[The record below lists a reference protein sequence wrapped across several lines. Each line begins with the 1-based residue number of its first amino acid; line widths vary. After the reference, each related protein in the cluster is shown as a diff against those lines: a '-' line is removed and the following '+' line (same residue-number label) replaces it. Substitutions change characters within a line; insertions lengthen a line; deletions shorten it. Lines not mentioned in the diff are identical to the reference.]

1 MPISVMPMMPGREE
15 GFLKMQEQIDHPQRQ
30 TYFRAVAK
38 TNCGSARR
46 AAKCGSGA
54 AHETVEA
61 KEWTAP

>member
-38 TNCGSARR
+38 TNCGSGRRGEMRIRCGARN
-46 AAKCGSGA
+46 G
-54 AHETVEA
+54 
-61 KEWTAP
+61 